1 MSLNYGYLFSTE
13 EVAKDFGRYDNF
25 ARDKKAF
32 ESIPNII
39 ISRSM
44 DNDLENVDV
53 PEILLDYIR
62 EPPRKA
68 MEQLAE
74 ARYNKGGRRA

>member
-13 EVAKDFGRYDNF
+13 EVAKDFRRYDNF

-32 ESIPNII
+32 ESIPNVN

-44 DNDLENVDV
+44 DNDLADVDV
-53 PEILLDYIR
+53 PEVLSSLSHL
-62 EPPRKA
+62 
-68 MEQLAE
+68 M
-74 ARYNKGGRRA
+74 